1 MNGAGAPSP
10 QWNRISELFAAALDL
25 PPEERLAFLDREA
38 GGDRALRERVA
49 GLLASHDAAEE
60 GGDRLGSLFSGL
72 EAGRAASL
80 LRDEAQGA
88 ASPGSHGSG
97 DGPVPGDLVGRY
109 RILRRLGRGGMGAV
123 HEAHDP
129 VLDRVVALKFLGAA
143 GVGGDSLL
151 EEARAAAALD
161 HPGIGT
167 IHEVGQDESGR
178 PFLAMARYPGGT
190 LRDRLRRGAVEPT
203 EVVRIGIQVAEALG
217 AAHARGILHLDVKPE
232 NLLFDEAGQVKVV
245 DFGIAQVG
253 DLEGEVQATAGTL
266 AYMSPER
273 LDGRPVDG
281 RADLWA
287 LGMVLLEALAG
298 RHPLR
303 ELERT
308 DLVRAIRNGAYLPP
322 WGSPPPGDERPSR
335 DTPQPIPP
343 GLAQLLE
350 DCLALDPD
358 HRPHSGELLA
368 ERLRTA
374 LESSVPAQPPAPTY
388 APPPTPPRATLGKP
402 GVLRGPAP
410 RITLGVAVLVLMVA
424 LVASLATRQSPRL
437 LDATGFAGAA
447 FSPRGE
453 VLVTEFQAGEG
464 LGDLALATREA
475 LVVDLQ
481 QSGFVRVVARG
492 RVEETLRRMGQPEA
506 IPLEGA
512 LALEVA
518 ERVGAG
524 AVLETSVVRVGA
536 RYILS
541 GRAMDPRSG
550 EELFAV
556 RTSGGERRLLGA
568 VERLS
573 REVRLRLGEASE
585 SLAESRPLP
594 QVTTGSLEALRLY
607 ALAERAMAHDPAQ
620 VTVYLDGALE
630 LDPEFAMAHR
640 LAAAAGIN
648 RMRFEDATR
657 HLRLAWEHRDR
668 LPDRERWLVEAA
680 HASET
685 RYDPFTAE
693 ELYRRIV
700 ARFPDERI
708 AWANLG
714 NTRAS
719 WLADPEG
726 ALAALVRTLE
736 LEPETL
742 QALPAAAQMAL
753 VLGRL
758 EQAEALMARAD
769 RPGFEG
775 MLARWRVARAFWQDD
790 TPGLVAACDDL
801 LAGPYPAVPQADSR
815 EVCGSMLLI
824 QGERERAL
832 PLLTSATADYIRLGS
847 YRNLASILQSLAV
860 ADLIVGDTVAART
873 RFTQALES
881 ADPEAFGEPDR
892 YIYRSN
898 LQIHA
903 GLLGWTDLVDEIGR
917 RYPPIPDPDHLLGRG
932 GKGLVEA
939 SLAVARGDGEAALA
953 ALEEAFPPG
962 IMAMG
967 WRIYDEILRGRAL
980 ELLGEPELA
989 AVHYRQAADRGWAG
1003 FPGLTKDRLFIPEAL
1018 AGLERVGGA
1027 GAGGGLEP
1035 VTATAT
1041 P

>member
-1 MNGAGAPSP
+1 MDGSGRASP
-10 QWNRISELFAAALDL
+10 TWERISELFLAALELPAEERGAFLEVAAAGD
-25 PPEERLAFLDREA
+25 EEL
-38 GGDRALRERVA
+38 RARVSA
-49 GLLASHDAAEE
+49 LLAAHDAAEE
-60 GGDRLGSLFSGL
+60 GGDRLGGLVSGL
-72 EAGRAASL
+72 KGGRAASL
-80 LRDEAQGA
+80 LRADVP
-88 ASPGSHGSG
+88 ASQ
-97 DGPVPGDLVGRY
+97 DGPVPGDLVRRY
-109 RILRRLGRGGMGAV
+109 RILRRLGKGGMGAV
-123 HEAHDP
+123 FEAHDP
-129 VLDRVVALKFLGAA
+129 VLDRIVALKFLVA
-143 GVGGDSLL
+143 GGVEADRLL
-151 EEARAAAALD
+151 GEARAAAALD

-167 IHEVGQDESGR
+167 VHEVGTDESGR
-178 PFLAMARYPGGT
+178 PFMAMARYSGGT
-190 LRDRLRRGAVEPT
+190 LRDRLRRGPIPAE
-203 EVVRIGIQVAEALG
+203 EVVEIGAQVAEALG
-217 AAHARGILHLDVKPE
+217 RAHSRGILHLDVKPE
-232 NLLFDEAGQVKVV
+232 NLLFNEAGQVKVV
-245 DFGIAQVG
+245 DFGIARVG
-253 DLEGEVQATAGTL
+253 TLGGIAEATAGTL
-266 AYMSPER
+266 AYMAPER
-273 LDGRPVDG
+273 LEGRPVDG

-287 LGMVLLEALAG
+287 LGMVLLEALLG
-298 RHPLR
+298 QHPLR

-308 DLVRAIRNGAYLPP
+308 DLGRAVRSGAYLPSRGSVP
-322 WGSPPPGDERPSR
+322 PGEGSPAGTSPSGSDGLSSR
-335 DTPQPIPP
+335 GMGLSGESWTSLPP
-343 GLAQLLE
+343 GLVQVLE
-350 DCLALDPD
+350 SCLAADPND
-358 HRPHSGELLA
+358 RVHSGEILARRLRSALAPSGPGAASPAA
-368 ERLRTA
+368 ERGRSA
-374 LESSVPAQPPAPTY
+374 NSSGRRFLSRP
-388 APPPTPPRATLGKP
+388 
-402 GVLRGPAP
+402 
-410 RITLGVAVLVLMVA
+410 VAMGAAAVTLVLA
-424 LVASLATRQSPRL
+424 LGAGLAARQSPRL

-447 FSPRGE
+447 FAPRGE
-453 VLVTEFQAGEG
+453 VLVTEFRAGEG

-481 QSGFVRVVARG
+481 QSGFVRVVGRG
-492 RVEETLRRMGQPEA
+492 RVEEALRRMGHPEA
-506 IPLEGA
+506 SHLEGG

-536 RYILS
+536 RYVLS
-541 GRAMDPRSG
+541 GRALDPRSG

-556 RTSGGERRLLGA
+556 RTSSGEGRLLGA

-594 QVTTGSLEALRLY
+594 EVTTGSLEALRLY
-607 ALAERAMAHDPAQ
+607 ALAERAMAEDPAQ
-620 VTVYLDGALE
+620 VIVYLDGALE

-657 HLRLAWEHRDR
+657 HLGLAWEHRDR

-685 RYDPFTAE
+685 RYDPVAADE
-693 ELYRRIV
+693 IYRRIV
-700 ARFPDERI
+700 ARFPNERI

-726 ALAALVRTLE
+726 ALNALVRAVE
-736 LEPETL
+736 LEPDDL
-742 QALPAAAQMAL
+742 RALPAAAQMAL
-753 VLGRL
+753 TLGRL
-758 EQAEALMARAD
+758 EQADALMAQAA

-775 MLARWRVARAFWQDD
+775 TWAQWRVIRAFWLDD
-790 TPGLVAACDDL
+790 AAEVGAACDDL
-801 LAGPYPAVPQADSR
+801 LTGGYPTVPQADPR

-832 PLLTSATADYIRLGS
+832 PLLNTALTDYVRLGS
-847 YRNLASILQSLAV
+847 YRNLASILQSLAL
-860 ADLIVGDTVAART
+860 ADLMVGDTVAARA
-873 RFTQALES
+873 RFTQAVEL
-881 ADPEAFGEPDR
+881 ADPDAFGEPDR

-917 RYPPIPDPDHLLGRG
+917 RYPPIPDPNHLLGRG
-932 GKGLVEA
+932 GQGLVEA

-1003 FPGLTKDRLFIPEAL
+1003 FPGLTKDRLFIPEAV
-1018 AGLERVGGA
+1018 AGLERVS
-1027 GAGGGLEP
+1027 ETVVP
-1035 VTATAT
+1035 
-1041 P
+1041 